1 MREMERLKPLND
13 FIFKK
18 LFGEKGDEPV
28 LIAFLNAVL
37 QKTRKEEIK
46 EIVIKDNKELTKE
59 LINDKTGRI
68 DVRATTVKGEEIDIE
83 VQIKDQNNMDKRT
96 LFYWSKLY
104 LEGIKKGSDYK
115 ELNKVITINLLDFE
129 YLETKQYHSSFHLW
143 EDEQKDY
150 MLTDL
155 VEIHF
160 IELPKFRALQNKDF
174 KESSL
179 QRWLAFL
186 EKDINKNMLEELMN
200 MEPAIKMAE
209 EKLDYLSSDP
219 YTIELYKAREDSEHE
234 KANFYSSGQDNKAR
248 EIAQALLD
256 VLDDEIIAIKTGLD
270 IEEVKR
276 MRKNQ
281 ESAFK

>member
-37 QKTRKEEIK
+37 KKTRKEEIK

-104 LEGIKKGSDYK
+104 LEGIKKGGDYK

-234 KANFYSSGQDNKAR
+234 KANFYRSGRDDEKL
-248 EIAQALLD
+248 EIAQKMLEAGTD
-256 VLDDEIIAIKTGLD
+256 IDFIMQMTGLMK
-270 IEEVKR
+270 EEVEKLR
-276 MRKNQ
+276 VK
-281 ESAFK
+281 

>member
-1 MREMERLKPLND
+1 MERLKPLND

-104 LEGIKKGSDYK
+104 LEGIKKWK
-115 ELNKVITINLLDFE
+115 
-129 YLETKQYHSSFHLW
+129 
-143 EDEQKDY
+143 
-150 MLTDL
+150 
-155 VEIHF
+155 
-160 IELPKFRALQNKDF
+160 
-174 KESSL
+174 
-179 QRWLAFL
+179 
-186 EKDINKNMLEELMN
+186 
-200 MEPAIKMAE
+200 
-209 EKLDYLSSDP
+209 
-219 YTIELYKAREDSEHE
+219 
-234 KANFYSSGQDNKAR
+234 
-248 EIAQALLD
+248 
-256 VLDDEIIAIKTGLD
+256 
-270 IEEVKR
+270 
-276 MRKNQ
+276 
-281 ESAFK
+281 

>member
-1 MREMERLKPLND
+1 MERLKPLND

-104 LEGIKKGSDYK
+104 LEGIKKGGDYK

-234 KANFYSSGQDNKAR
+234 KANFYSSGRDDRSR
-248 EIAQALLD
+248 EIAQKMLEAGTD
-256 VLDDEIIAIKTGLD
+256 IDFIMQMTGLMK
-270 IEEVKR
+270 EELEKLRVK
-276 MRKNQ
+276 
-281 ESAFK
+281 